1 MRLIN
6 DHMLK
11 KRVITAL
18 WGIPLLITII
28 WFGEP
33 WFTILV
39 AIWGLLAAFEF
50 YKLVTTSKVS
60 PLTYFGLVWTLFFI
74 LSRDSNLL
82 SLLEPHF
89 DLNLLTS
96 LLLTSAVILS
106 LIWLLLRRQK
116 EGAFIGWA
124 WTIGGILYIGWLLS
138 YFVALRGLDDG
149 RNWVFLALFSTFAS
163 DTAAFFVGRAL
174 GKHHLAPRIS
184 PGKTWEGAIAG
195 VFGAI
200 IVSLFF
206 TLPKLFTIPNPIY
219 LQDFSYWQAIL
230 LGLLVS
236 IFGQLGDLVESL
248 LKRNMGVKE
257 SGTLIPGHGG
267 VLDRIDSVVFAGIVV
282 YYYTIMI

>member
-6 DHMLK
+6 NHMLK
-11 KRVITAL
+11 KRTITAL
-18 WGIPLLITII
+18 CGIPLLIAVI

-50 YKLVTTSKVS
+50 YRLVAASKVS
-60 PLTYFGLVWTLFFI
+60 PLTYFGLIWTLLFI
-74 LSRDSNLL
+74 LS
-82 SLLEPHF
+82 PHF
-89 DLNLLTS
+89 DYDILIP

-124 WTIGGILYIGWLLS
+124 WTMGGILYIGWLLS
-138 YFVALRGLDDG
+138 HFVTLRGGYYPLSITETDG
-149 RNWVFLALFSTFAS
+149 RNWVFLALFTTFAS

-174 GKHHLAPRIS
+174 GKHRLAPRIS

-200 IVSLFF
+200 IVSLLF
-206 TLPKLFTIPNPIY
+206 TLSTP
-219 LQDFSYWQAIL
+219 LQLPLAYWQAIL

-236 IFGQLGDLVESL
+236 VFGQLGDLVESL

-257 SGTLIPGHGG
+257 SSKLIPGHGG
-267 VLDRIDSVVFAGIVV
+267 FLDRIDSVVFAGVVV
-282 YYYTIMI
+282 YYYVIWAIP

>member
-1 MRLIN
+1 
-6 DHMLK
+6 MLK

-18 WGIPLLITII
+18 VGLPFLIVIV

-39 AIWGLLAAFEF
+39 AMWGLLAAFEF
-50 YKLVTTSKVS
+50 YRMVAASKVS
-60 PLTYFGLVWTLFFI
+60 PLTYFGLTWTLLFI
-74 LSRDSNLL
+74 LSRNSELL
-82 SLLEPHF
+82 SILSPHF
-89 DLNLLTS
+89 DLNLLTP

-116 EGAFIGWA
+116 EEAFTSWG
-124 WTIGGILYIGWLLS
+124 WTIGEILYIGWLLS
-138 YFVALRGLDDG
+138 HFVVLRSLDDG
-149 RNWVFLALFSTFAS
+149 RNWVFLALFTTFAS

-206 TLPKLFTIPNPIY
+206 ILPTPLKLP
-219 LQDFSYWQAIL
+219 LSWWQAIL
-230 LGLLVS
+230 LGLVVS
-236 IFGQLGDLVESL
+236 VFGQLGDLVESL
-248 LKRNMGVKE
+248 LKRNMGVKD
-257 SGTLIPGHGG
+257 SGKFLPGHGG
-267 VLDRIDSVVFAGIVV
+267 FLDRIDSVVFAGIVV
-282 YYYTIMI
+282 YYYVIWAML